1 MKLITKAAIFTAA
14 LMLTLVGFSLIVG
27 PSVGL
32 LQVGKQAGTT
42 VISDY
47 LHPVEA
53 APVSITVRG

>member
-14 LMLTLVGFSLIVG
+14 LMLTLVGFSLIVA

-32 LQVGKQAGTT
+32 LQVGKQAGTA
-42 VISDY
+42 VIADY

-53 APVSITVRG
+53 APVTITVRG